1 MECEEFQDLRDG
13 LRVKLWQQTGLD
25 IWSGEVFLTVTI
37 KDEYYQDR
45 PIISDILEEFL
56 ERSGRLTKTA

>member
-25 IWSGEVFLTVTI
+25 LWSVEVFLTVTD
-37 KDEYYQDR
+37 KDEYYQER
-45 PIISDILEEFL
+45 II
-56 ERSGRLTKTA
+56 